1 LGAAAR
7 DAGLFEAGGRGESL
21 NRMKEN
27 NSLPDR
33 QNSIH
38 PSGRPKAYRTFE
50 DLEVYQIAGEFRK
63 AMYMVNRQLP
73 NFEKFELGSQI
84 RRAAV
89 SVTNN
94 IAEGHGRFHYL
105 EQIKFCL
112 NARGSVEELLD
123 DLNVCED
130 EAYLAVSETGALKEQ
145 GWRVHML
152 LNGYMRWLR
161 IQKQGAA
168 LTLREDSPA
177 YGWTDDHLNERL
189 DEAAALPLQRFNPST
204 L

>member
-1 LGAAAR
+1 
-7 DAGLFEAGGRGESL
+7 
-21 NRMKEN
+21 MKEKERSN
-27 NSLPDR
+27 YQPNVAESDAA
-33 QNSIH
+33 S
-38 PSGRPKAYRTFE
+38 KTYRTFE
-50 DLEVYQIAGEFRK
+50 DLEVYQVAREFRK
-63 AMYMVNRQLP
+63 AMYTVNRRLP
-73 NFEKFELGSQI
+73 DFEKFDLGSQI

-89 SVTNN
+89 SLTNN

-112 NARGSVEELLD
+112 NARGSLEELLD

-130 EAYLAVSETGALKEQ
+130 ESYLAVAETGALKEQ

-161 IQKQGAA
+161 GRKQGAA
-168 LTLREDSPA
+168 LILREDSPA
-177 YGWTDDHLNERL
+177 YGWTDDYL
-189 DEAAALPLQRFNPST
+189 DELLEEVSAFPLQPFNAST